1 MGHSGDMDLD
11 GRCMEKKVKRPS
23 SVTIV
28 SVLIMLLGCVSLVS
42 RLIMIAG
49 AKPPEGTSSLFNW
62 ETLIFLALWFAQPV
76 SHIIAGWFLYQM
88 RRLGFWLCLPVI
100 ALNYFVDFQE
110 GRAAV
115 LIFLVSLGIVLS
127 CVLPHWKKMK

>member
-1 MGHSGDMDLD
+1 MGHSDDMDLD
-11 GRCMEKKVKRPS
+11 GQCMGKKVKRPL

-49 AKPPEGTSSLFNW
+49 AKPPGGTSSLFDW
-62 ETLIFLALWFAQPV
+62 EMLIFLTLWFAQPV
-76 SHIIAGWFLYQM
+76 GHIIAGLFLYQM
-88 RRLGFWLCLPVI
+88 RRLGFWLCLPVV
-100 ALNYFVDFQE
+100 ALNCFVDFQE

-115 LIFLVSLGIVLS
+115 LILLVSLGIVLS
-127 CVLPHWKKMK
+127 CVLPHWKKLK